1 MPRRRK
7 GIRLDPEEQ
16 LALLE
21 EGRILVLASHNPS
34 GDIHLVP
41 LWYVVREGVPWC
53 WSYARAQKIR
63 NLERDPRVSALVELG
78 DRYDE
83 LRGLLIL
90 GRARLERD
98 PAVVRAL
105 GEELLARY
113 GMPGPAQAEAMLASA
128 TKRVAFAIEPE
139 RTVSWDHRKL
149 GGRY

>member
-1 MPRRRK
+1 M
-7 GIRLDPEEQ
+7 
-16 LALLE
+16 
-21 EGRILVLASHNPS
+21 LASHNPS

-113 GMPGPAQAEAMLASA
+113 GMPAPAQAEAMLASA
-128 TKRVAFAIEPE
+128 TKRVALAIEPE

>member
-1 MPRRRK
+1 MPGRREE
-7 GIRLDPEEQ
+7 IRLDPQEE

-21 EGRILVLASHNPS
+21 EGRTLVLASHNSS

-78 DRYDE
+78 ERYDE
-83 LRGLLIL
+83 LRGLLII

-98 PAVVRAL
+98 PTAVRAL
-105 GEELLARY
+105 GEELLAR
-113 GMPGPAQAEAMLASA
+113 
-128 TKRVAFAIEPE
+128 
-139 RTVSWDHRKL
+139 
-149 GGRY
+149 

>member
-1 MPRRRK
+1 
-7 GIRLDPEEQ
+7 
-16 LALLE
+16 
-21 EGRILVLASHNPS
+21 VLASHNPS

-113 GMPGPAQAEAMLASA
+113 GMPAPAQAEAMLASA
-128 TKRVAFAIEPE
+128 TKRVALAIEPE